1 VDDIQV
7 ANGVDLT
14 LNVNDLLVVEDSKAL
29 EDTIHCTNVG
39 KEGIAKPFSSM
50 RVTYESS
57 DVGDL
62 EAQGSVKESH
72 AQLTYGKVGRH
83 FLGRL
88 EVAAKSVKSV
98 IRDSAATL
106 VRVDGAERE
115 VLRRDGHVGEDIEH
129 SRLADIR
136 QTNNTHLQVVA
147 RSPQQHLC
155 LWLLPLL
162 AHPVSKKVPF
172 IEATYYLMSARF
184 HKKIAAQ
191 LLQER
196 ETLLVIAEGLG
207 LEEILM
213 RFMMLYSGEKKLV
226 FVLQLEQ
233 ERQVQVRCELQAEGV
248 TRLPSI
254 IVDSTSEER

>member
-1 VDDIQV
+1 
-7 ANGVDLT
+7 
-14 LNVNDLLVVEDSKAL
+14 
-29 EDTIHCTNVG
+29 
-39 KEGIAKPFSSM
+39 
-50 RVTYESS
+50 
-57 DVGDL
+57 
-62 EAQGSVKESH
+62 
-72 AQLTYGKVGRH
+72 
-83 FLGRL
+83 
-88 EVAAKSVKSV
+88 
-98 IRDSAATL
+98 
-106 VRVDGAERE
+106 
-115 VLRRDGHVGEDIEH
+115 
-129 SRLADIR
+129 
-136 QTNNTHLQVVA
+136 
-147 RSPQQHLC
+147 
-155 LWLLPLL
+155 
-162 AHPVSKKVPF
+162 
-172 IEATYYLMSARF
+172 MSARF